1 MRRAR
6 EKARKNV
13 EYGIHKWM
21 EYFAR
26 LNPLAPQAPAGMD
39 PIDGMIESGNA
50 VIGTPDDAIAQI
62 KRLEAKQGEF
72 GAFLQ
77 LAHNWA
83 SFDNTIKSFDL
94 WAEHV
99 APVFKNANAS
109 RQASYDWT
117 MSNAMDFMGQAMN
130 AAGAMIQKHA
140 DERAAKKA
148 AKEGNGATHASK

>member
-1 MRRAR
+1 
-6 EKARKNV
+6 
-13 EYGIHKWM
+13 
-21 EYFAR
+21 
-26 LNPLAPQAPAGMD
+26 
-39 PIDGMIESGNA
+39 MIQSGNA
-50 VIGTPDDAIAQI
+50 VIGTPEDAIAQI
-62 KRLEAKQGEF
+62 KRLENKQGEF

-83 SFDNTIKSFDL
+83 SFDNTIKSYEL

-117 MSNAMDFMGQAMN
+117 MSNAHDFMGQAMN

-148 AKEGNGATHASK
+148 AKEGNGATQAASK

>member
-1 MRRAR
+1 
-6 EKARKNV
+6 
-13 EYGIHKWM
+13 
-21 EYFAR
+21 
-26 LNPLAPQAPAGMD
+26 
-39 PIDGMIESGNA
+39 MIESGNA
-50 VIGTPDDAIAQI
+50 VIGTPEDAIAQI

-83 SFDNTIKSFDL
+83 AFDHTIKSYEL

-117 MSNAMDFMGQAMN
+117 MSNAHDFMGQAMN
-130 AAGAMIQKHA
+130 AAGAMIKKHA

-148 AKEGNGATHASK
+148 AKEGNGTTTTASK